1 MAGSEDESSKMPQS
15 PRTKGIIQYFERMV
29 KTHNEGIDNVLLVK
43 NDKIGQLEVA
53 QITTNTKLAGLET
66 TVARIGKSFSSVLN
80 RFDEMHAAFM
90 GGVM

>member
-1 MAGSEDESSKMPQS
+1 
-15 PRTKGIIQYFERMV
+15 MV
-29 KTHNEGIDNVLLVK
+29 KTHNEGIDNDLLVT

-66 TVARIGKSFSSVLN
+66 TVARMDKSFASLLN